1 MPTKKQP
8 GSTLLM
14 GWPTLKLKVGVV
26 AKIAACAIVMSLA
39 ACGNNDDPNGGKA
52 MRMVKMALKQ
62 SSKKTLLTTQN
73 TIFITF

>member
-26 AKIAACAIVMSLA
+26 AKIAACAIVMSLVA
-39 ACGNNDDPNGGKA
+39 YGNNDDPNGGK
-52 MRMVKMALKQ
+52 Q
-62 SSKKTLLTTQN
+62 
-73 TIFITF
+73 